1 MISFLAPILAV
12 LFGVLIVLLVS
23 KSKPLNLK
31 LFLAFSGAFLLSTTI
46 FELLPEVY
54 SHLETKK
61 IGVYIMGGILLQI
74 LLEFYSKGAEHGHLH
89 HNESKNIF
97 PWFLFI
103 SLGIHAFFEGFPLK
117 DHHNIII
124 GVVIHKIPIAIL
136 ITTYLLKSKLPKLKV
151 VLFLLIFTAMTPLG
165 SLAAEFLSISPT
177 VIYSIN
183 SVVIGMFFHISTI
196 ILFESSEGHHFN
208 LNKILM
214 IISAVVLAYYI

>member
-117 DHHNIII
+117 DHHNIN
-124 GVVIHKIPIAIL
+124 A
-136 ITTYLLKSKLPKLKV
+136 YLKSDYK
-151 VLFLLIFTAMTPLG
+151 
-165 SLAAEFLSISPT
+165 
-177 VIYSIN
+177 
-183 SVVIGMFFHISTI
+183 
-196 ILFESSEGHHFN
+196 
-208 LNKILM
+208 
-214 IISAVVLAYYI
+214 AVVEDIFKEEIQATHINRFRDKTDIHRMLISYYAMANKRGILK

>member
-1 MISFLAPILAV
+1 MISFLAPILSV
-12 LFGVLIVLLVS
+12 VFGVAIVLLHS

-54 SHLETKK
+54 THLETKK
-61 IGVYIMGGILLQI
+61 IGLFIMGGILLQI

-89 HNESKNIF
+89 HHDTKTVF

-136 ITTYLLKSKLPKLKV
+136 ITTYLLKSKLPKSQV
-151 VLFLLIFTAMTPLG
+151 VLFLIIFTLMTPLG
-165 SLAAEFLSISPT
+165 SISAELLNISQT
-177 VIYSIN
+177 LIYSIN
-183 SVVIGMFFHISTI
+183 AIVIGMFLHISTI

-214 IISAVVLAYYI
+214 IIGAVILAYFI

>member
-12 LFGVLIVLLVS
+12 LFGVSIVAIYN

-54 SHLETKK
+54 LHVDTKRV
-61 IGVYIMGGILLQI
+61 GVFIMGGILLQI

-89 HNESKNIF
+89 HQESTSRF
-97 PWFLFI
+97 PWFLFV
-103 SLGIHAFFEGFPLK
+103 SLGIHAFFEGFPLN

-136 ITTYLLKSKLPKLKV
+136 ITSYLLKSKLSKAQII
-151 VLFLLIFTAMTPLG
+151 LFLVVFTLMTPLG
-165 SLAAEFLSISPT
+165 SLSADLLSISPKL
-177 VIYSIN
+177 IYSIN
-183 SVVIGMFFHISTI
+183 ALVIGMFLHISTI

-208 LNKILM
+208 SNKILM
-214 IISAVVLAYYI
+214 IISAVVLAYFT

>member
-12 LFGVLIVLLVS
+12 LFGVLIVLLLS

-54 SHLETKK
+54 SHLETKE

-89 HNESKNIF
+89 HNESKKIF

>member
-1 MISFLAPILAV
+1 MISFLAPILSV
-12 LFGVLIVLLVS
+12 LFGVLIVLLLS
-23 KSKPLNLK
+23 KSKSLNLK

-136 ITTYLLKSKLPKLKV
+136 ITTYLLKSKLPRLKV

-165 SLAAEFLSISPT
+165 SLAAEFLILSPT
-177 VIYSIN
+177 VVYSIN

>member
-1 MISFLAPILAV
+1 MINLIAPILAV
-12 LFGVLIVLLVS
+12 VFGVLIVIIYS

-54 SHLETKK
+54 SHVETKE
-61 IGVYIMGGILLQI
+61 IGVFIMGGILLQI

-89 HNESKNIF
+89 QQESKNIF

-136 ITTYLLKSKLPKLKV
+136 ITTYLIKSKLPKSQV
-151 VLFLLIFTAMTPLG
+151 VLFLLIFTTMTPLG

-183 SVVIGMFFHISTI
+183 AVVIGMFFHISTI

-208 LNKILM
+208 LNKIL
-214 IISAVVLAYYI
+214 IIIGAVVLAYYI

>member
-1 MISFLAPILAV
+1 MISFLAPILSV
-12 LFGVLIVLLVS
+12 VFGVAIVLLYS

-54 SHLETKK
+54 ANLETKK
-61 IGVYIMGGILLQI
+61 IGLFIMGGILLQI

-89 HNESKNIF
+89 QHDAKTVF

-136 ITTYLLKSKLPKLKV
+136 ITTYLIKSKLPKPQI
-151 VLFLLIFTAMTPLG
+151 VLFLIIFTLMTPLG
-165 SLAAEFLSISPT
+165 SISAELLSISQT
-177 VIYSIN
+177 LIYSVNAI
-183 SVVIGMFFHISTI
+183 VIGMFLHISTI

-214 IISAVVLAYYI
+214 IIGAVILAYFI

>member
-12 LFGVLIVLLVS
+12 LFGVLIVLLLS

-61 IGVYIMGGILLQI
+61 IGVYIMCGILLQI

>member
-1 MISFLAPILAV
+1 MISFLAPIMAV
-12 LFGVLIVLLVS
+12 VLGVSIVLLFS
-23 KSKPLNLK
+23 ISKPLNLK

-54 SHLETKK
+54 SNVETKL
-61 IGVYIMGGILLQI
+61 IGVFIMGGILLQI

-89 HNESKNIF
+89 HHDTNERF

-136 ITTYLLKSKLPKLKV
+136 ITTYLLKSKLPKSQV
-151 VLFLLIFTAMTPLG
+151 VLFLIVFTIMTPLG
-165 SLAAEFLSISPT
+165 SVAAEVLSVST
-177 VIYSIN
+177 NFIYCIN
-183 SVVIGMFFHISTI
+183 AIVIGMFLHISTI

-214 IISAVVLAYYI
+214 IISAVILAYFI

>member
-1 MISFLAPILAV
+1 MISFLAPILSV
-12 LFGVLIVLLVS
+12 LFGVAIVLLYS

-54 SHLETKK
+54 QNVDTKQ
-61 IGVYIMGGILLQI
+61 IGVFIMGGILLQI

-89 HNESKNIF
+89 HHDSNKRF

-136 ITTYLLKSKLPKLKV
+136 ITTYLLKSKLPKSQV
-151 VLFLLIFTAMTPLG
+151 VLFLIVFTLMTPLG
-165 SLAAEFLSISPT
+165 SISAELLSISPT
-177 VIYSIN
+177 LIYSIN
-183 SVVIGMFFHISTI
+183 AIVIGMFLHISTI

-214 IISAVVLAYYI
+214 IISAVVLAYFI

>member
-12 LFGVLIVLLVS
+12 VFGVVIVFMYS

-54 SHLETKK
+54 QHVENKR
-61 IGVYIMGGILLQI
+61 IGLYIMGGILLQI
-74 LLEFYSKGAEHGHLH
+74 LLEFYSKGAEHGHIH
-89 HNESKNIF
+89 QHESNLRF
-97 PWFLFI
+97 PWLLFV
-103 SLGIHAFFEGFPLK
+103 SLGIHAFFEGFPL
-117 DHHNIII
+117 DDRPNIII

-136 ITTYLLKSKLPKLKV
+136 ITSYLLKSKLSKTQII
-151 VLFLLIFTAMTPLG
+151 LFLLVFTLMTPLG
-165 SLAAEFLSISPT
+165 AVTASLLNISNT
-177 VIYSIN
+177 LIFSIN
-183 SVVIGMFFHISTI
+183 AVVIGMFLHISTI

-214 IISAVVLAYYI
+214 IIGAVILAYFI

>member
-1 MISFLAPILAV
+1 MISFLAPMLSV
-12 LFGVLIVLLVS
+12 VFGVAIVLLYS

-54 SHLETKK
+54 KNVDTKQ
-61 IGVYIMGGILLQI
+61 IGVFIMGGILLQI

-89 HNESKNIF
+89 HHDSNKRF

-103 SLGIHAFFEGFPLK
+103 SLAIHAFFEGFPLK

-136 ITTYLLKSKLPKLKV
+136 ITTYLLKSKLPKSQV
-151 VLFLLIFTAMTPLG
+151 VLFLIVFTLMTPLG
-165 SLAAEFLSISPT
+165 SIAAELLSISPT
-177 VIYSIN
+177 LIYSIN
-183 SVVIGMFFHISTI
+183 AIVIGMFLHISTI

-214 IISAVVLAYYI
+214 IIGAVVLAYFI

>member
-12 LFGVLIVLLVS
+12 LFGVIIVFLYS

-54 SHLETKK
+54 QHVENKK
-61 IGVYIMGGILLQI
+61 IGLFIMGGILLQI

-89 HNESKNIF
+89 HQEPKLSF
-97 PWFLFI
+97 PWLLFV
-103 SLGIHAFFEGFPLK
+103 SLGIHAFFEGFPL
-117 DHHNIII
+117 DDRPNIII

-136 ITTYLLKSKLPKLKV
+136 ITSYLLKSKLSKTQII
-151 VLFLLIFTAMTPLG
+151 LFLLVFTLMTPLG
-165 SLAAEFLSISPT
+165 AVTASLLNISNT
-177 VIYSIN
+177 LIFSIN
-183 SVVIGMFFHISTI
+183 AVVIGMFLHISTI

-214 IISAVVLAYYI
+214 IIGAVILAYFI

>member
-12 LFGVLIVLLVS
+12 LFGVLIVLLLS

-54 SHLETKK
+54 SHLETKE

>member
-1 MISFLAPILAV
+1 MISYLAPILAV
-12 LFGVLIVLLVS
+12 IFGVAIVLLS
-23 KSKPLNLK
+23 HKSKPLNLK

-54 SHLETKK
+54 SQLETKK
-61 IGVYIMGGILLQI
+61 IGVFIMGGILLQI
-74 LLEFYSKGAEHGHLH
+74 ILEFYSKGAEHGHLH
-89 HNESKNIF
+89 SQESKSFF

-103 SLGIHAFFEGFPLK
+103 SIGIHAFFEGFPLK
-117 DHHNIII
+117 DHENIII

-136 ITTYLLKSKLPKLKV
+136 ITTYLIKSKLPNSQV
-151 VLFLLIFTAMTPLG
+151 ILFLLIFTLMTPLG
-165 SLAAEFLSISPT
+165 SLASELLDITPN

-183 SVVIGMFFHISTI
+183 AVVIGMFFHISTI

-214 IISAVVLAYYI
+214 IITAVVLAYYI

>member
-12 LFGVLIVLLVS
+12 LFGVLIVLLLS

-208 LNKILM
+208 LNKILI
-214 IISAVVLAYYI
+214 IISAVALAYYI

>member
-1 MISFLAPILAV
+1 MISFFAPIMAV
-12 LFGVLIVLLVS
+12 LFGVTIVFLYS
-23 KSKPLNLK
+23 RSNPLNLK

-54 SHLETKK
+54 QHVESKQ
-61 IGVYIMGGILLQI
+61 IGIYIMGGILLQI

-89 HNESKNIF
+89 HQEYNIKF

-103 SLGIHAFFEGFPLK
+103 SLGIHAFFEGFPLN
-117 DHHNIII
+117 DHPNIII

-136 ITTYLLKSKLPKLKV
+136 ITSYLIKSKLNRGQIFF
-151 VLFLLIFTAMTPLG
+151 FLAIFTIMTPLG
-165 SLAAEFLSISPT
+165 SISAGLLSISPNL
-177 VIYSIN
+177 IYSIN
-183 SVVIGMFFHISTI
+183 AVVIGMFFHISTI

-214 IISAVVLAYYI
+214 IISAVVLAYFI

>member
-12 LFGVLIVLLVS
+12 IFGVAIVLLS
-23 KSKPLNLK
+23 HKSKPLNLK

-54 SHLETKK
+54 SQLETKK
-61 IGVYIMGGILLQI
+61 IGVFIMGGILLQI

-136 ITTYLLKSKLPKLKV
+136 IATYLLKSKLPKLKV

>member
-12 LFGVLIVLLVS
+12 VFGVVIVFMYS

-54 SHLETKK
+54 QHVENKR
-61 IGVYIMGGILLQI
+61 IGLYIMGGILLQI
-74 LLEFYSKGAEHGHLH
+74 LLEFFSKGAEHGHLH
-89 HNESKNIF
+89 QQESNLRF
-97 PWFLFI
+97 PWLLFI
-103 SLGIHAFFEGFPLK
+103 SLGIHAFFEGFPL
-117 DHHNIII
+117 DDRPNIII

-136 ITTYLLKSKLPKLKV
+136 ITSYLLKSKLSKTQII
-151 VLFLLIFTAMTPLG
+151 LFLLVFTLMTPLG
-165 SLAAEFLSISPT
+165 SVTASLLNISNT
-177 VIYSIN
+177 LIFSIN
-183 SVVIGMFFHISTI
+183 AVVIGMFLHISTI

-214 IISAVVLAYYI
+214 IISAVILAYFI

>member
-1 MISFLAPILAV
+1 MISFLAPILSV
-12 LFGVLIVLLVS
+12 VFGVAIVLLYS

-54 SHLETKK
+54 KNVDTKQ
-61 IGVYIMGGILLQI
+61 IGVFIMGGILLQI

-89 HNESKNIF
+89 HHDSNKRF

-103 SLGIHAFFEGFPLK
+103 SLAIHAFFEGFPLK

-136 ITTYLLKSKLPKLKV
+136 ITTYLLKSKLPKSQV
-151 VLFLLIFTAMTPLG
+151 VLFLIVFTLMTPLG
-165 SLAAEFLSISPT
+165 SIAAELLSISPT
-177 VIYSIN
+177 LIYSIN
-183 SVVIGMFFHISTI
+183 AIVIGMFLHISTI

-214 IISAVVLAYYI
+214 IIGAVVLAYFI

>member
-1 MISFLAPILAV
+1 MISFLAPILSV
-12 LFGVLIVLLVS
+12 VFGVAIVLLYS

-54 SHLETKK
+54 QNVDTKQ
-61 IGVYIMGGILLQI
+61 IGVFIMGGILLQI

-89 HNESKNIF
+89 HHDSNKRF

-103 SLGIHAFFEGFPLK
+103 SLGIHAFFERFPLK

-136 ITTYLLKSKLPKLKV
+136 ITTYLLKSKLPKSQV
-151 VLFLLIFTAMTPLG
+151 VLFLIIFTLMTPLG
-165 SLAAEFLSISPT
+165 SIAAELFSISPT
-177 VIYSIN
+177 LIYSIN
-183 SVVIGMFFHISTI
+183 AIVIGMFLHISTI

-214 IISAVVLAYYI
+214 IISAVVLAYFI

>member
-1 MISFLAPILAV
+1 MISFIAPILAV
-12 LFGVLIVLLVS
+12 VFGIAIVLLYS

-46 FELLPEVY
+46 FELLPDVY
-54 SHLETKK
+54 SQLEPKK
-61 IGVYIMGGILLQI
+61 IGVFIMSGILLQI

-89 HNESKNIF
+89 HHESNANF
-97 PWFLFI
+97 PWFLFV
-103 SLGIHAFFEGFPLK
+103 SLGIHSFLEGFPLK

-136 ITTYLLKSKLPKLKV
+136 ITTYLIKSKLKTSQV
-151 VLFLLIFTAMTPLG
+151 VLFLIIFTMMTPLG
-165 SLAAEFLSISPT
+165 AISAEILSISPT
-177 VIYSIN
+177 LIYSIN
-183 SVVIGMFFHISTI
+183 AIVIGMFLHISTI

-214 IISAVVLAYYI
+214 IVGAVVLAYFI

>member
-1 MISFLAPILAV
+1 MISFFAPILAV
-12 LFGVLIVLLVS
+12 IFGVTIVIMFG

-54 SHLETKK
+54 SNIETKK
-61 IGVYIMGGILLQI
+61 IGVFIMGGILLQI
-74 LLEFYSKGAEHGHLH
+74 LLEFYSMGAEHGHLNH
-89 HNESKNIF
+89 QNSKDYF

-117 DHHNIII
+117 GHSNIII

-136 ITTYLLKSKLPKLKV
+136 ITTYLLKSKLPKLQIA
-151 VLFLLIFTAMTPLG
+151 LFLLIFTLLTPLG
-165 SLAAEFLSISPT
+165 SLSADFLSLSPT
-177 VIYSIN
+177 LIYSIN
-183 SVVIGMFFHISTI
+183 AVVIGMFFHISTV

-214 IISAVVLAYYI
+214 IISAVVLAYFI

>member
-12 LFGVLIVLLVS
+12 VFGIAIVLIYS

-61 IGVYIMGGILLQI
+61 IGVFIMGGILLQI

-89 HNESKNIF
+89 QQDSNAQF

-117 DHHNIII
+117 DHNNIII
-124 GVVIHKIPIAIL
+124 GVVIHKIPIAVL
-136 ITTYLLKSKLPKLKV
+136 ITTYLLKSKLQTTKV
-151 VLFLLIFTAMTPLG
+151 VLFLIIFTLMTPLG
-165 SLAAEFLSISPT
+165 AISSELFNISSN
-177 VIYSIN
+177 VIHSIN
-183 SVVIGMFFHISTI
+183 AIVIGMFFHISTI

-214 IISAVVLAYYI
+214 ILSAVVLAYFI

>member
-12 LFGVLIVLLVS
+12 VFGVVIVFMYS

-54 SHLETKK
+54 QHVENKR
-61 IGVYIMGGILLQI
+61 IGLYIMGGILLQI
-74 LLEFYSKGAEHGHLH
+74 LLEFFSKGAEHGHLH
-89 HNESKNIF
+89 QQESNLRF
-97 PWFLFI
+97 PWLLFI
-103 SLGIHAFFEGFPLK
+103 SLGIHAFFEGFPL
-117 DHHNIII
+117 DDRPNIII

-136 ITTYLLKSKLPKLKV
+136 ITSYLLKSKLSKTQII
-151 VLFLLIFTAMTPLG
+151 LFLLVFTLMTPLG
-165 SLAAEFLSISPT
+165 AVTASLLNISNT
-177 VIYSIN
+177 LIFSIN
-183 SVVIGMFFHISTI
+183 AVVIGMFLHISTI

-214 IISAVVLAYYI
+214 IISAVILAYFI

>member
-1 MISFLAPILAV
+1 MISFLAPILSV
-12 LFGVLIVLLVS
+12 VFGVAIVLLYS

-54 SHLETKK
+54 QNVDTKQ
-61 IGVYIMGGILLQI
+61 IGVFIMGGILLQI

-89 HNESKNIF
+89 HHDSNKRF

-136 ITTYLLKSKLPKLKV
+136 ITTYLLKSKLPKSQV
-151 VLFLLIFTAMTPLG
+151 VLFLIIFTLMTPLG
-165 SLAAEFLSISPT
+165 SIAAELFSISPT
-177 VIYSIN
+177 LIYSIN
-183 SVVIGMFFHISTI
+183 AIVIGMFLHISTI

-214 IISAVVLAYYI
+214 IISAVVLAYFI

>member
-1 MISFLAPILAV
+1 MISFLAPMLSV
-12 LFGVLIVLLVS
+12 VFGVTIVLLYS

-54 SHLETKK
+54 ANLETKK
-61 IGVYIMGGILLQI
+61 IGLFIMGGILLQI

-89 HNESKNIF
+89 QHDAKTVF
-97 PWFLFI
+97 PWFLFM

-117 DHHNIII
+117 DHHSIII

-136 ITTYLLKSKLPKLKV
+136 ITTYLLKSKLPKSKI
-151 VLFLLIFTAMTPLG
+151 VLFLIIFTLMTPLG
-165 SLAAEFLSISPT
+165 SISAELLSISQT
-177 VIYSIN
+177 IIYSVNAI
-183 SVVIGMFFHISTI
+183 VIGMFLHISTI

-214 IISAVVLAYYI
+214 IIGAVILAYFI

>member
-1 MISFLAPILAV
+1 MISFLAPILSV
-12 LFGVLIVLLVS
+12 VFGVAIVLLYS

-54 SHLETKK
+54 THLETKK
-61 IGVYIMGGILLQI
+61 IGLFIMGGILLQI

-89 HNESKNIF
+89 HNDTKTVF

-136 ITTYLLKSKLPKLKV
+136 ITTYLLKSKLPKSQV
-151 VLFLLIFTAMTPLG
+151 VLFLIIFTLMTPLG
-165 SLAAEFLSISPT
+165 SISAELLSISQT
-177 VIYSIN
+177 LIYSIN
-183 SVVIGMFFHISTI
+183 AIVIGMFLHISTI

-208 LNKILM
+208 LNKILI
-214 IISAVVLAYYI
+214 IISAVILAYFI